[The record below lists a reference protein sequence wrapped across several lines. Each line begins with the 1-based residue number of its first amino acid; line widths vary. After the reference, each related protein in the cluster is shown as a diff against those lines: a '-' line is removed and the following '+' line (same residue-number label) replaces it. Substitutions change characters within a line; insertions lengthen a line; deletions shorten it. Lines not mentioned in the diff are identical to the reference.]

1 LGGRLLLTLQNQA
14 FPTDTAF
21 REKPAFLQQVSTE
34 PTWRIGWLAD
44 RLSLGSEIS
53 GPVSKSEEN
62 QHGATAL
69 I

>member
-1 LGGRLLLTLQNQA
+1 LGGRLLPTLQNQA

-21 REKPAFLQQVSTE
+21 RNKLAFLQKVSIE
-34 PTWRIGWLAD
+34 PTWRRRLLAD
-44 RLSLGSEIS
+44 RLSLGGEIS
-53 GPVSKSEEN
+53 GPVSKPEEN